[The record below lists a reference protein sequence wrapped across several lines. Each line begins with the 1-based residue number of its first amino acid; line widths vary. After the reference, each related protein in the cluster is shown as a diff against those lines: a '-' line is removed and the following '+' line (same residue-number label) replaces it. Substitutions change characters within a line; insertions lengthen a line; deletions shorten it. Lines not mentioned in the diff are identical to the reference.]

1 MVVVAVMV
9 VVVDRYM
16 MTCSNR
22 RMNDSTCVGN
32 RELKTY
38 QRLTVLLQESLLVG
52 W

>member
-16 MTCSNR
+16 MTCSR
-22 RMNDSTCVGN
+22 RMDDSTCVGN

-52 W
+52 R